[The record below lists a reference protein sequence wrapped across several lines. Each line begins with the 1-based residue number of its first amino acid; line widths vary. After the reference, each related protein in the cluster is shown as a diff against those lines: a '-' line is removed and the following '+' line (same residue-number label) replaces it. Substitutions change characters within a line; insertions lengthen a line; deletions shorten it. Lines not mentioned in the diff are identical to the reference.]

1 MSISLVRSAET
12 TFVGFRGALERAAD
26 RQTAADQVARARAAA
41 SSAASDTALAA
52 QRAAALSRVPA
63 ASQEESARQALLAA
77 AREAD
82 TPAAKAEAK
91 PATAPAPASADTLD
105 QNAVEKSIKD
115 ILEDLDVAIERAMSE
130 EGRKAAREL
139 RGAVAGISAS
149 WKGADASRRMA
160 DIGTAFDQVV
170 EQYAADGLEYR
181 TNAEE
186 IVKKGLRSTLIAS
199 GVIATLMLAISL
211 GLGRA
216 VSKPLGA
223 MTDAMVTLARGDTQV
238 SIPGAGRKDEVGAM
252 ADALSVFKE
261 QAIERAQL
269 SMLHDSMRE
278 QATLARKQ
286 ALQEMANFVETE
298 TTAAVQAV
306 GDNAQDVRHA
316 AEEMSQFASS
326 VSVDTQSVAAASEQ
340 SLVSAQTVSAA
351 ADQLTRSIQEI
362 NSQVSRTAAVARQ
375 AVTSG
380 VTATHTV
387 RSLTDAIARIS
398 EVTKLIGDI
407 ASQTNLLALNATIE
421 AARAGEAGRGF
432 AVVASEVK
440 TLAAQTARS
449 TEDINRQ
456 VSEIQAVSA
465 SAVTAMT
472 DVGTHIEEIDQST
485 TAILTAIGQ
494 QAAATQEI
502 TRNVSETAASAREVS
517 SRIQHVS
524 EGAAKVG
531 SQSEQVRHA
540 IGGITEKISGLQAVL
555 VRVVRTSTEE
565 ADRRNGP
572 HDPPSQSAIVH
583 HRSN

>member
-1 MSISLVRSAET
+1 
-12 TFVGFRGALERAAD
+12 
-26 RQTAADQVARARAAA
+26 
-41 SSAASDTALAA
+41 
-52 QRAAALSRVPA
+52 
-63 ASQEESARQALLAA
+63 
-77 AREAD
+77 
-82 TPAAKAEAK
+82 
-91 PATAPAPASADTLD
+91 
-105 QNAVEKSIKD
+105 
-115 ILEDLDVAIERAMSE
+115 
-130 EGRKAAREL
+130 
-139 RGAVAGISAS
+139 
-149 WKGADASRRMA
+149 
-160 DIGTAFDQVV
+160 
-170 EQYAADGLEYR
+170 
-181 TNAEE
+181 
-186 IVKKGLRSTLIAS
+186 
-199 GVIATLMLAISL
+199 
-211 GLGRA
+211 
-216 VSKPLGA
+216 
-223 MTDAMVTLARGDTQV
+223 
-238 SIPGAGRKDEVGAM
+238 
-252 ADALSVFKE
+252 
-261 QAIERAQL
+261 
-269 SMLHDSMRE
+269 
-278 QATLARKQ
+278 
-286 ALQEMANFVETE
+286 
-298 TTAAVQAV
+298 
-306 GDNAQDVRHA
+306 
-316 AEEMSQFASS
+316 
-326 VSVDTQSVAAASEQ
+326 
-340 SLVSAQTVSAA
+340 
-351 ADQLTRSIQEI
+351 
-362 NSQVSRTAAVARQ
+362 
-375 AVTSG
+375 
-380 VTATHTV
+380 V